1 MNLDVLGMDLD
12 TARQLLES
20 HGHRV
25 LQVITARPPGG
36 TIGQGGKQ
44 RVARQRWT
52 AEGVELVVVD
62 EMKPHD

>member
-1 MNLDVLGMDLD
+1 MALDVLGLDLE

-20 HGHRV
+20 QGHRV
-25 LQVITARPPGG
+25 IRVITARPPGRAAG
-36 TIGQGGKQ
+36 EGGKQ